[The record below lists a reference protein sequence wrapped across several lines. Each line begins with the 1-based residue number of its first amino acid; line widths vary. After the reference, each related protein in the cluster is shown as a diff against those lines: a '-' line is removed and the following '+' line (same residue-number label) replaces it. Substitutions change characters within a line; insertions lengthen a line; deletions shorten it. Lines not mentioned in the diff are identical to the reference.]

1 MFGFFKKKEEIHSLK
16 APVSGKAVPITEVP
30 DPVFAEGLL
39 GDGIGIWP
47 DEGQAVAPADGVVT
61 VAPEDSQHACGL
73 RLANGMELLIHVGLD
88 TVGLGGKGLELK
100 VRAGQKVKAG
110 DVLITF
116 DSQVLKAEGCQDA
129 VMLVVTE
136 KPENVSVTF
145 QSGIQVNAGETIV
158 AELG

>member
-30 DPVFAEGLL
+30 DPVFAERLL

-136 KPENVSVTF
+136 KPEGMSVEF
-145 QSGIQVNAGETIV
+145 HSGIQVNAGETVV
-158 AELG
+158 AEF

>member
-1 MFGFFKKKEEIHSLK
+1 MFGFFKKKEELHGLK
-16 APVSGKAVPITEVP
+16 APVSGKAVPIAEVP

-47 DEGQAVAPADGVVT
+47 DKGEVLAPADGVVT
-61 VAPEDSQHACGL
+61 VAPEDSRHACGL
-73 RLANGMELLIHVGLD
+73 KLANGMELLLHVGLD

-100 VRAGQKVKAG
+100 IKAGQKVKAG

-116 DSQVLKAEGCQDA
+116 DSDVLKAEGCQDV

-136 KPENVSVTF
+136 KPEGKSVKFHCGMQT
-145 QSGIQVNAGETIV
+145 IAGETAV
-158 AELG
+158 AEF